1 MSAKEMMHM
10 LLPSKFIPKY
20 WIIVTN
26 IHQDSHDNLV
36 GYLDYDIGEDK
47 GDPRINFGRALADLL
62 LLS

>member
-1 MSAKEMMHM
+1 M

-36 GYLDYDIGEDK
+36 GYLDYEIGEDK
-47 GDPRINFGRALADLL
+47 SYPRINFARVLRTCSAQLV
-62 LLS
+62 